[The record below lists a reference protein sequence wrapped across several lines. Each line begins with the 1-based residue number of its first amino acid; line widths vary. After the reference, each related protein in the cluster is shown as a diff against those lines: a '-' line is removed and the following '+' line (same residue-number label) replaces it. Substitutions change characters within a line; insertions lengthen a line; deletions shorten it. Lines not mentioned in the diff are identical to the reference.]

1 MKKII
6 FNNLFKEIVLF
17 FITCSLTLTLIV
29 WILQAVNFLDIV
41 SEDGHSIATYFM
53 YSFMNIPK
61 IFNKLLL
68 LSFFLSL
75 YYILTIY
82 EDRNQTLIFWIN
94 GISKSQF
101 LNKLIYL
108 SLLFLIFSF
117 FLSFFIVPFTQDKA
131 RSFIRSSS
139 LEFFPSLIKPKKFI
153 DTVENLTIFLDEKN
167 KNSLKNIIIK
177 DSKDENSQLIIAKE
191 GFISS
196 NQDKRYLN
204 LEEGIIINYGN
215 QNLTSFNFEKTRLN
229 LNNYNTKTTITPKIQ
244 ETKSLTI
251 IQCIKLLYSNNNI
264 VKDIENLKCEKNI
277 YKNLTQEMYKRTFLS
292 LYIPLI
298 CIISCFVILKS
309 STNIGY
315 KLLKYKVFLFGI
327 FFVVLSQISI
337 NMVNLNTFFG
347 IVTFLIPLF
356 LSLIIY
362 FFFLIK
368 MKGES

>member
-17 FITCSLTLTLIV
+17 FIACSVTLTLIV

-75 YYILTIY
+75 FYILTLY

-101 LNKLIYL
+101 LNSLIYL
-108 SLLFLIFSF
+108 SFLFLIFSF

-167 KNSLKNIIIK
+167 KDSLKNIIIK
-177 DSKDENSQLIIAKE
+177 DSKASNSQLIIAKQ

-196 NQDKRYLN
+196 NEDKKFLN
-204 LEEGIIINYGN
+204 LNEGIIINYGN

-229 LNNYNTKTTITPKIQ
+229 LSNYNTKTTITPKIQ
-244 ETKSLTI
+244 ETKSKTI
-251 IQCIKLLYSNNNI
+251 IKCINLLYFDNEI
-264 VKDIENLKCEKNI
+264 VRKIENLKCQKNI
-277 YKNLTQEMYKRTFLS
+277 LKNLTQEIYKRIFLPF
-292 LYIPLI
+292 YIPLI

-309 STNIGY
+309 SSDSGY
-315 KLLKYKVFLFGI
+315 RALKYKVFLLGI
-327 FFVVLSQISI
+327 FFVILAQISI
-337 NMVNLNTFFG
+337 NMVSLSNFFG
-347 IVTFLIPLF
+347 IATILIPIVISTIVYFLF
-356 LSLIIY
+356 I
-362 FFFLIK
+362 FK

>member
-17 FITCSLTLTLIV
+17 FMACSITLTLIV

-41 SEDGHSIATYFM
+41 SEDGHSLGTYFM
-53 YSFMNIPK
+53 YSFMNLPK

-75 YYILTIY
+75 FYILTVY

-101 LNKLIYL
+101 LNSLIYL
-108 SLLFLIFSF
+108 SFLFLIFSF
-117 FLSFFIVPFTQDKA
+117 LLSFFIVPFTQDKA

-167 KNSLKNIIIK
+167 ENSLKNIIIK
-177 DSKDENSQLIIAKE
+177 DSDSNSSQLIIAKK

-196 NQDKRYLN
+196 NANNKYLN
-204 LEEGIIINYGN
+204 LKEGIIINYGN
-215 QNLTSFNFEKTRLN
+215 ENLTSFNFDKTRLN
-229 LNNYNTKTTITPKIQ
+229 LNNYNTKTTVTPKIQ
-244 ETKSLTI
+244 ETKSQTI
-251 IQCIKLLYSNNNI
+251 VQCIKLLYFDENI
-264 VKDIENLKCEKNI
+264 IKRIESLKCEKNI
-277 YKNLTQEMYKRTFLS
+277 LKNLKQEIYKRVFLP

-298 CIISCFVILKS
+298 CIIACFVILKS
-309 STNIGY
+309 SSNTGY
-315 KLLKYKVFLFGI
+315 KTLKYKVFLFGI
-327 FFVVLSQISI
+327 CFVVFSQISI
-337 NMVNLNTFFG
+337 NMVSLSNFFS
-347 IVTFLIPLF
+347 IATILIPLV
-356 LSLIIY
+356 LSMIIY
-362 FFFLIK
+362 FFFIIK